1 MENPEEKWIRGTPI
15 FGNLYWMAEIN
26 GLISGETYGQC
37 FFPPNQLDSKVRE
50 NFGQCLCV
58 CVLFCTTKS
67 TFPFKTTGTKCWFK
81 ICVDGFP
88 IDFYWQPKA
97 IIPWR
102 MLAVKIYALGD
113 CTCLNLEINF
123 SHSFSSSQL
132 VTARDTL
139 HGLRSVN
146 FIWLVVSTPLT
157 NIKVSWEYCSICI
170 WTTYTSHVP
179 NHQPVIVIPSYSHWN
194 HH

>member
-1 MENPEEKWIRGTPI
+1 MVDFKVFHGKSRRKMDQGYPHFWKPLLNGRNQWIDFR
-15 FGNLYWMAEIN
+15 GNLW
-26 GLISGETYGQC
+26 TV
-37 FFPPNQLDSKVRE
+37 FFS
-50 NFGQCLCV
+50 
-58 CVLFCTTKS
+58 TKS

-170 WTTYTSHVP
+170 WTTYTIHLP